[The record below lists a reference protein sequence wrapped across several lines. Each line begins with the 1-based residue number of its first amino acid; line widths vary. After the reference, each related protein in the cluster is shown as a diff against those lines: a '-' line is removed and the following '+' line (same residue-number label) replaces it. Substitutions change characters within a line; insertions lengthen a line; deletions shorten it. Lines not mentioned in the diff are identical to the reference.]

1 MFPLRKII
9 IHHDKLSPV
18 KFMLSAAAATN
29 GIPVLPPVNPLKFT
43 VVTWCA
49 LLTRDLLVIANFLV

>member
-1 MFPLRKII
+1 
-9 IHHDKLSPV
+9 
-18 KFMLSAAAATN
+18 MLSAAAATN

-49 LLTRDLLVIANFLV
+49 LLTRDLLVIANFTYIHYIYLTTKGRLASDMLQ

>member
-1 MFPLRKII
+1 
-9 IHHDKLSPV
+9 
-18 KFMLSAAAATN
+18 MLSAAAAIN

-43 VVTWCA
+43 VATWCA